1 MTLLDVQKIKLQLFH
16 RLQRRHRDAWKS
28 YWSAFQL
35 YVAARLSLEEFHAL
49 AEELLGPEK
58 RALLSLMYCRREAL
72 IMTKEYDDSGL
83 HNRLVVS
90 LLSTVSQELKHGEL
104 QRSPQLP
111 LALEI
116 QGRNGDEERKE
127 AAIDEDASMSSTED
141 PLLQFA
147 RKEGTRYGMSTRVHQ
162 RKVRAS
168 GCNF

>member
-1 MTLLDVQKIKLQLFH
+1 
-16 RLQRRHRDAWKS
+16 
-28 YWSAFQL
+28 
-35 YVAARLSLEEFHAL
+35 
-49 AEELLGPEK
+49 
-58 RALLSLMYCRREAL
+58 
-72 IMTKEYDDSGL
+72 MTKEYDDSGL